1 MTVSFAASWWPKRG
15 FLLHKSYPL
24 AQLNNVKK
32 TEGIDNQSFKKLMFF
47 GVFRTKIFSV
57 SKNSTFLKEI
67 IRNYLDEI
75 MLLV

>member
-15 FLLHKSYPL
+15 LLLHESYAL
-24 AQLNNVKK
+24 AQLKNVKK
-32 TEGIDNQSFKKLMFF
+32 TEDVDNQSFEKVLFF
-47 GVFRTKIFSV
+47 CFFHTKIFSV